1 MAGHIQSDETEKPTT
16 QINISSKALIQIGRR
31 NEKLYRKAKVER
43 LQYPQA
49 SSSTNAKG
57 SSLDRKHR
65 NGF

>member
-16 QINISSKALIQIGRR
+16 QINISSKDLIQIGRR

-49 SSSTNAKG
+49 SSSTNAKR